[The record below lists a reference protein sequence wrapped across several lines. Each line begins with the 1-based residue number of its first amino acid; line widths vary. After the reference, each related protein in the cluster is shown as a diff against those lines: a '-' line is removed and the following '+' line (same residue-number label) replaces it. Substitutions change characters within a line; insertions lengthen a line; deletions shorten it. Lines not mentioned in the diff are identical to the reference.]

1 MDFSAFLSL
10 AAGTLG
16 SPVVLF
22 FILGFAAALARV
34 DLSLPQPV
42 AKTVALYLML
52 AIGFKGGV
60 GLAESGAGLASL
72 LPLAIGILFSALF
85 PFIGYA
91 ALRSTSG
98 LSRTDAAA
106 VAAHY
111 GSISIVT
118 FLTAIQVLSD
128 RGDTAEG
135 ILVAVAAAMEAPA
148 IVAGLWLAAAAGR
161 AGGGAAT
168 GGGET
173 IPSISIRE
181 AALNSSVVLLLGAV
195 AIGWFTGPGGLAD
208 VKPFIVDPFKGVLCL
223 FLLDMGAV
231 AGRGLLQN
239 RKAISA
245 GPVLFGLYMPLVG
258 AALMALAVWP
268 LDLSVPGKALM
279 MVLAASASYIAVP
292 AAMRLALPQAN
303 PAVYTTLSLGVTFP
317 FNVVI
322 GIPLYIAI
330 ADMLF
335 SAAR

>member
-1 MDFSAFLSL
+1 MDLNSLLGL

-34 DLSLPQPV
+34 DLSLPQPI

-60 GLAESGAGLASL
+60 GIAENGAGLASF
-72 LPLAIGILFSALF
+72 LPLAVGILFSALF
-85 PFIGYA
+85 PFLGYG
-91 ALRSTSG
+91 ALRLTSSLG
-98 LSRTDAAA
+98 RTDAAA

-135 ILVAVAAAMEAPA
+135 ILVAVAAGMEVPA

-161 AGGGAAT
+161 PGDAAGGDARPAL
-168 GGGET
+168 
-173 IPSISIRE
+173 SIRE
-181 AALNSSVVLLLGAV
+181 AALNSSVVLLLGAL
-195 AIGWFTGPGGLAD
+195 AIGWFTGPAGMAD
-208 VKPFIVDPFKGVLCL
+208 IKPFIADPFKGVLCL

-245 GPVLFGLYMPLVG
+245 GPILFGLYMPLVG
-258 AALMALAVWP
+258 AALMAMAVWP
-268 LDLSVPGKALM
+268 LELSVAGKALM

-303 PAVYTTLSLGVTFP
+303 PAIYTTLSLGVTFP

-322 GIPLYIAI
+322 GIPLYIAL

-335 SAAR
+335 SVAR